1 MEIVKQN
8 LKECNVHNIKKN
20 GKVNT
25 QIKNRELK
33 NTKING
39 KKIIDTKIKEMQ
51 AKSPKLKNTK
61 INSTKIKRIKS
72 KEGFVQGI
80 FAMMTSQVVVKV
92 LGLFYKLY
100 LTNRSGFGDEG
111 NAIANAGFQVYALM
125 LSITAIGIP
134 GAISKI
140 IAKKL
145 SIGDHRGANKILKMS
160 LMIFATVGLV
170 GSYFLYSFAD
180 TFANQ
185 YLHIKEAK
193 LSIIALSPS
202 IFLVSVISVLKGYF
216 NGRESIKTTAKAQGI
231 DQFVNTILTISTI
244 ELMVFITKKTNT
256 ERMAAI
262 SNLSTTFGNIAELTY
277 LIKEYIKIKPEIKK
291 EILSSADIENTRIK
305 VLLKEIAKVAIP
317 ISLTALI
324 MSISKNI
331 DSTTIV
337 KELSNVVGYK
347 EAKKQYGILS
357 GKVDPLINL
366 PLSFNMA
373 IITAL
378 LPSIS
383 ATNGN
388 ADKINKRIFQSY
400 FIGMAISFPILFI
413 YMCYPNEI
421 LNLLFPNATSGWK
434 ILRVSAISIIFIT
447 LEQINNTILEG
458 LEKPFVPIIS
468 ILIGVIVKAILNRIL
483 VPQVNTPYGGTIGA
497 CISTVMCHIVAT
509 LISIKGLKSIKNIK
523 LNTRSNIK
531 AIAIPLILSIAM
543 IAITKAINNV
553 FFREVFG
560 TINYK
565 VDFIISLV
573 IGMNVYL
580 ILTFK
585 ILSKNN
591 KTI

>member
-25 QIKNRELK
+25 QIKNRKLK

-72 KEGFVQGI
+72 KEGFAQGI

-140 IAKKL
+140 IARKL

-244 ELMVFITKKTNT
+244 ELMVFITKRTNT

-523 LNTRSNIK
+523 LNARSNIK

-553 FFREVFG
+553 FFREVLG

-565 VDFIISLV
+565 VGFIISLV

-585 ILSKNN
+585 ILGKKN

>member
-25 QIKNRELK
+25 QIKNRKLK

-72 KEGFVQGI
+72 KEGFAQGI

-565 VDFIISLV
+565 VGFIISLV

>member
-20 GKVNT
+20 EKVNT
-25 QIKNRELK
+25 QIKNRKLK

-51 AKSPKLKNTK
+51 AQSPKLKNTK

-523 LNTRSNIK
+523 LNTQSNIK

-543 IAITKAINNV
+543 IAITETINNV

-565 VDFIISLV
+565 VGFIISLV

>member
-25 QIKNRELK
+25 QIKNRKLK

-39 KKIIDTKIKEMQ
+39 KKIINTKIKEMQ

-100 LTNRSGFGDEG
+100 LTNRSGFGDE
-111 NAIANAGFQVYALM
+111 LM

-565 VDFIISLV
+565 VGFIISLV

>member
-8 LKECNVHNIKKN
+8 LKECNVHNLKKD
-20 GKVNT
+20 GKNNT

-33 NTKING
+33 
-39 KKIIDTKIKEMQ
+39 D
-51 AKSPKLKNTK
+51 TK
-61 INSTKIKRIKS
+61 INSTKIKKIKS
-72 KEGFVQGI
+72 KEGFAQGI

-388 ADKINKRIFQSY
+388 AGKINKRIFQSY

-565 VDFIISLV
+565 VGFIISLV

>member
-25 QIKNRELK
+25 QIKNRKLK

-291 EILSSADIENTRIK
+291 EILSSADIKNTRIK

-523 LNTRSNIK
+523 LNARSNIK

-565 VDFIISLV
+565 VGFIISLV

-585 ILSKNN
+585 ILSKKN

>member
-8 LKECNVHNIKKN
+8 LKECNVHNLKKN
-20 GKVNT
+20 GNVNT
-25 QIKNRELK
+25 QIKNRKLK

>member
-39 KKIIDTKIKEMQ
+39 KKIINTKIKEMQ

-447 LEQINNTILEG
+447 IEQINNTILEG

-565 VDFIISLV
+565 VGFIISLV

>member
-8 LKECNVHNIKKN
+8 LKECNVHNLKKN
-20 GKVNT
+20 GKINT
-25 QIKNRELK
+25 QIKNRKLK
-33 NTKING
+33 ATKIDS

-51 AKSPKLKNTK
+51 AKSHKLKDTK
-61 INSTKIKRIKS
+61 IDSTKIKRVKS
-72 KEGFVQGI
+72 KEGFAQGI

-244 ELMVFITKKTNT
+244 ELMVFITKRTNT

-347 EAKKQYGILS
+347 EAKNQYGILS

-523 LNTRSNIK
+523 LNARSNIK

-565 VDFIISLV
+565 VGFIISLV

-585 ILSKNN
+585 ILSKDN

>member
-8 LKECNVHNIKKN
+8 LKECNVHNLKKN
-20 GKVNT
+20 GKINT

-33 NTKING
+33 
-39 KKIIDTKIKEMQ
+39 D
-51 AKSPKLKNTK
+51 TK

-72 KEGFVQGI
+72 KEGFAQGI

-523 LNTRSNIK
+523 LNARSNIK

-565 VDFIISLV
+565 VGFIISLV

-585 ILSKNN
+585 ILSKN
-591 KTI
+591 KKKL

>member
-20 GKVNT
+20 GKINT

-33 NTKING
+33 N
-39 KKIIDTKIKEMQ
+39 
-51 AKSPKLKNTK
+51 PK

-565 VDFIISLV
+565 VGFIISLV

>member
-1 MEIVKQN
+1 MKIVKQN
-8 LKECNVHNIKKN
+8 LKECNVHNLKKN
-20 GKVNT
+20 GKINT
-25 QIKNRELK
+25 QIKNRKLK
-33 NTKING
+33 DTKIDG

-51 AKSPKLKNTK
+51 AKSHKLKDTK
-61 INSTKIKRIKS
+61 IDSTKIKRVKS
-72 KEGFVQGI
+72 KEGFAQGI

-523 LNTRSNIK
+523 LNARSNIK
-531 AIAIPLILSIAM
+531 AIGIPLILSIAM
-543 IAITKAINNV
+543 IVITKAINNIS
-553 FFREVFG
+553 FRGVFG

-565 VDFIISLV
+565 VGFIISLV

>member
-25 QIKNRELK
+25 QIKNRKLK

-447 LEQINNTILEG
+447 IEQINNTILEG

>member
-8 LKECNVHNIKKN
+8 LKECNVHNLKKN
-20 GKVNT
+20 GKINT
-25 QIKNRELK
+25 QIKNRKLK
-33 NTKING
+33 ATKIDS

-51 AKSPKLKNTK
+51 AKSHKLKDTK
-61 INSTKIKRIKS
+61 IDSTKIKRVKS
-72 KEGFVQGI
+72 KEGFAQGI

-523 LNTRSNIK
+523 LNARSNIK

-543 IAITKAINNV
+543 IVITKAINNI
-553 FFREVFG
+553 FFRGVFG

-565 VDFIISLV
+565 VGFIISLV

-585 ILSKNN
+585 ILSKDN

>member
-25 QIKNRELK
+25 QIKNRKLK
-33 NTKING
+33 DTKIDG

-523 LNTRSNIK
+523 LNARSNIK

-543 IAITKAINNV
+543 IVITKAINNI
-553 FFREVFG
+553 FFRGVFG

-565 VDFIISLV
+565 VGFIISLV

-585 ILSKNN
+585 ILSKDN